1 MLRCSGPKHLTMT
14 MTRAKLEGLVKDL
27 LERTKQ
33 PCVQCLKVRGA
44 EGKGQLKVAR
54 RASFKGQLRGRSR
67 GRIHCSPSIQYTI
80 SNLYHRQNLGS
91 PHVKS
96 RF

>member
-1 MLRCSGPKHLTMT
+1 MAWCAGVAARRRGSLQRACVLRCSGPKHLTMT

-44 EGKGQLKVAR
+44 EGKG
-54 RASFKGQLRGRSR
+54 
-67 GRIHCSPSIQYTI
+67 
-80 SNLYHRQNLGS
+80 N
-91 PHVKS
+91 
-96 RF
+96 